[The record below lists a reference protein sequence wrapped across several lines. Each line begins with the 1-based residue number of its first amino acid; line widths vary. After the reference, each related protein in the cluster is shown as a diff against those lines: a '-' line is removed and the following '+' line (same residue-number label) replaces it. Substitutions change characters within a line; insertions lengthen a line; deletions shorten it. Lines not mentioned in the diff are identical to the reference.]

1 MSHLR
6 LFATSRRHVI
16 IDASRGSNAICV
28 EEGVD
33 GEERVFYVQVL
44 SEATEVAEV
53 GSPVASWCAELTEMP
68 KKCQGNAKKTGVNMV
83 NIC

>member
-1 MSHLR
+1 MSHLH
-6 LFATSRRHVI
+6 LFTTSRRHVTI
-16 IDASRGSNAICV
+16 IDSSRGSNAICV

-53 GSPVASWCAELTEMP
+53 GSPEEASWCAELTETP
-68 KKCQGNAKKTGVNMV
+68 KKCQGNAKETPKRLV
-83 NIC
+83 